1 MNALLVEHILNY
13 AGTDLLCYRAE
24 NDAAL
29 AAKQEKLWNPWLEWL
44 GKTQGATL
52 RYVTGIMPVA
62 QDEEALSRLRNKV
75 ESLNVE
81 RLEKLNDLTVL
92 LGSLVLGL
100 AVLEGALAPQDAFAL
115 ATLDETHQAE
125 RWGEDEEAAARL
137 ASKRKEFLAVAS

>member
-1 MNALLVEHILNY
+1 MNALLVEHVLNY

-24 NDAAL
+24 GDGVL

-52 RYVTGIMPVA
+52 HSTSGIMPVA
-62 QDEEALSRLRNKV
+62 QDEEAISHLRNKV
-75 ESLNVE
+75 ASLSAE

-100 AVLEGALAPQDAFAL
+100 AVLEGALAPVDAFAL
-115 ATLDETHQAE
+115 STLDETHQAE
-125 RWGEDEEAAARL
+125 RWGDDEEAAARL
-137 ASKRKEFLAVAS
+137 AAKREEFLARAS